1 MSAPILVLTV
11 PKALASLLTTALRAH
26 PDVASRPGADIAGL
40 RAELDRHT
48 RSRVHSDRMP
58 WDHGSD
64 WVDQLV
70 DAEIRSFGG
79 RLGSRRTL
87 WPATSPAVAR
97 RIATATGGRVV
108 TWIADGRHGLGSAAS
123 ADPVAAAVAAGRAW
137 AERATEAES
146 LDDAID
152 AGQAPAALL
161 SALGLAPHDAT
172 TQALSLLRAVP
183 PPRVG
188 PALTAAFAAWP
199 PAAERLARLGVATG
213 PAPNHP
219 SVHAARA
226 LHAAHVGE
234 HAAAEH
240 HATAALALAPP
251 SGVRGEAI
259 DALVIAGALDAAAA
273 HLERWRV
280 EADAPAAWTRLLALS
295 DHPASFAV
303 ASRARRH
310 RDPLVRGALA
320 RWLVHHG
327 LDREGAE
334 TVCRVRDEDWWVA
347 PPAPPW
353 A

>member
-1 MSAPILVLTV
+1 MGGPILVLTG
-11 PKALASLLTTALRAH
+11 PAALAPLLSTALRAH
-26 PDVASRPGADIAGL
+26 PAVASRPGADIAGL
-40 RAELDRHT
+40 RAALDNHT
-48 RSRVHSDRMP
+48 RARVHSDRMP

-64 WVDQLV
+64 WVDSIV
-70 DAEIRSFGG
+70 DAAIRDLAGG
-79 RLGSRRTL
+79 SGSARPV
-87 WPATSPAVAR
+87 WEVSAPSAAR
-97 RIATATGGRVV
+97 RIAEATHGRVV
-108 TWIADGRHGLGSAAS
+108 TWIGDGRHALGSAAS
-123 ADPVAAAVAAGRAW
+123 ADPLTAAVAAGRAW
-137 AERATEAES
+137 ADLAAEAEA
-146 LDDAID
+146 LDNAID

-161 SALGLAPHDAT
+161 SALDLAPHDAT

-188 PALTAAFAAWP
+188 PALTAEFAAWP

-226 LHAAHVGE
+226 LHAARVGDPT
-234 HAAAEH
+234 AAEH
-240 HATAALALAPP
+240 HAAAALARAPP
-251 SGVRGEAI
+251 DPVRLEAI
-259 DALVIAGALDAAAA
+259 DGLVIAGALEAAVT

-280 EADAPAAWTRLLALS
+280 EADAPAAWARLLALA
-295 DHPASFAV
+295 DHPAAFAV

-334 TVCRVRDEDWWVA
+334 TVCRVRGVDWWVA
-347 PPAPPW
+347 PPAPPPT
-353 A
+353 